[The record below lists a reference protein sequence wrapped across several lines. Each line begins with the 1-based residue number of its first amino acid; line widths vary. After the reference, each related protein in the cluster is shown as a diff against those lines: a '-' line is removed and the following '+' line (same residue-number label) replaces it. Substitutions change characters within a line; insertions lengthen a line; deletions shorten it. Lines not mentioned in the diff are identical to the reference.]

1 VWHCDSL
8 GDYSHFSQNVR
19 QDTSTFLRGIQLSNR
34 QGEAIFDT
42 IYPGWYPGRAIHV
55 HVKVHVG
62 GSITNSSGTYMGGHV
77 SHIGQLYFNETL
89 TDQISQLAPYNTRRG
104 ERLRLTNDFTY
115 TRLNGSAAMVNVQL
129 KNQANNLSGGIIG
142 HVTLGVDS
150 KQTVQAEMDFGMRPP
165 RPGQRPPPRP
175 TRP

>member
-1 VWHCDSL
+1 
-8 GDYSHFSQNVR
+8 
-19 QDTSTFLRGIQLSNR
+19 
-34 QGEAIFDT
+34 
-42 IYPGWYPGRAIHV
+42 
-55 HVKVHVG
+55 
-62 GSITNSSGTYMGGHV
+62 MGGHV

-104 ERLRLTNDFTY
+104 ERLRLTNDFIY

-129 KNQANNLSGGIIG
+129 KNEANNLSGGIIG
-142 HVTLGVDS
+142 HVTLGVNS
-150 KQTVQAEMDFGMRPP
+150 KQTVQPEMNFGMRPP